1 MKKSDENNKD
11 VKLAQ
16 APPQNEGNAVVQQV
30 LDWDSPQ
37 DPENPQNWPLGK
49 KIYHTLCVAVY
60 AFTITYMSSAYAPG
74 ATQLAAQLGVSET
87 VSLLGVSLFCIGLS
101 LGPVIASPL
110 SETFGRLIIYRLS
123 LPISILF
130 IIGSAVASNMATIAV
145 CRFFAGVFGSPAL
158 SVGGG
163 TLADM
168 WPRSMFGSATVTFLL
183 APFLGPSLAPVIGGF
198 VVERKGW
205 RWLEWVSVFISAAT
219 CLAALGMRETYKKVL
234 LQRRAKKR
242 GKLTASSHHRIH
254 PLAAIRA
261 WMREA
266 MLRPLVILVSEPIVL
281 FFSLY
286 IGFDFAV
293 LYAFFASLQLVFKE
307 TYGFN
312 SHETG
317 LTFLSLAV
325 GAFLATVTSLLMDQ
339 LIYQKKHRQLENQ
352 GVKRVPP
359 EYRLYPAM
367 IGSVGVAGG
376 LFWFAWTARPDVHWA
391 SPVVAL
397 VPFNWGNLCIF
408 SSAIIYIV
416 DCYGPNYGASALSAN
431 SFTRYIFAAA
441 FPLFT
446 IQMYNRLTYKW
457 ATSLLGFIS
466 VALIPIPWILF
477 TWGARIRQWSR
488 LAMQA

>member
-1 MKKSDENNKD
+1 MEKSNENSKD
-11 VKLAQ
+11 VELAL
-16 APPQNEGNAVVQQV
+16 PTQNGDNSVVQV
-30 LDWDSPQ
+30 LDWDLPQ

-74 ATQLAAQLGVSET
+74 ATQLAEQLGVSET
-87 VSLLGVSLFCIGLS
+87 VSLLGVSLFCVGLS
-101 LGPVIASPL
+101 LGPVIAAPL

-130 IIGSAVASNMATIAV
+130 IIGSAVASDMASIAI
-145 CRFFAGVFGSPAL
+145 CRFFAGAFGSPAL

-163 TLADM
+163 TMADM
-168 WPRSMFGSATVTFLL
+168 WPPSLYGPTTVTFLL

-242 GKLTASSHHRIH
+242 GHDTRSHHRIH
-254 PLAAIRA
+254 PVAAIRA
-261 WMREA
+261 WMRDA
-266 MLRPLVILVSEPIVL
+266 MLRPLAMLVSEPIVL

-307 TYGFN
+307 TYGFD

-317 LTFLSLAV
+317 LVFLSLAV
-325 GAFLATVTSLLMDQ
+325 GASLATVTSLLMDG
-339 LIYQKKHRQLENQ
+339 LIYQKKRRQLENQ
-352 GVKRVPP
+352 GLKKVPP

-376 LFWFAWTARPDVHWA
+376 LFWFAWTARPDIHWA
-391 SPVVAL
+391 SAVVAL

-416 DCYGPNYGASALSAN
+416 DCYGPKYGASALSAN

-446 IQMYNRLTYKW
+446 IQ
-457 ATSLLGFIS
+457 SE
-466 VALIPIPWILF
+466 
-477 TWGARIRQWSR
+477 
-488 LAMQA
+488 